1 MNVLQRQAGGLAR
14 ELRSSYAFIE
24 RNFNLIKRY
33 WAWEL
38 VWLAYSIVNA
48 LSITFIGK
56 AASDITG
63 QPIPVEAVNNFI
75 LFLMVGTLVW
85 HYLSMVFDLVSESIQ
100 WERWEGTIEYTF
112 MAPISRITHLLGQA
126 LFAILYGALHTAIIL
141 GFVAVFFRVEL
152 NQANFLSMLLVLAVG
167 SLSFVG
173 LGLMAAVL
181 PLLSPEKGLQMT
193 NIIKAM
199 VLLVS
204 GVYYPVSVLPN
215 WLQPLSAISPATYML
230 QGMRQGLLEGATP
243 GDLLLPALLPLCL
256 TALIAI
262 PMGLFI
268 FGQAEAYAKRN
279 GVLKRNG

>member
-1 MNVLQRQAGGLAR
+1 MASLPNATSGLAR
-14 ELRSSYAFIE
+14 EIRGSYAFVE

-56 AASDITG
+56 AAGAITG
-63 QPIPVEAVNNFI
+63 QPIPAAAINDFI

-85 HYLSMVFDLVSESIQ
+85 HYLSMVFDLISESIQ

-112 MAPISRITHLLGQA
+112 MAPISRITHLFGQA
-126 LFAILYGALHTAIIL
+126 LFAIVYGALHTAVIL
-141 GFVAVFFRVEL
+141 TVVVIFFRINL
-152 NQANFLSMLLVLAVG
+152 DQANFLTMAIMLAVG
-167 SLSFVG
+167 SLGFVG
-173 LGLMAAVL
+173 LGMIAAVL

-193 NIIKAM
+193 NIIKAL

-204 GVYYPVSVLPN
+204 GVYYPVSVLPAV
-215 WLQPLSAISPATYML
+215 LQPLAWISPATYML
-230 QGMRQGLLEGATP
+230 QGMRAALLHGATP
-243 GDLLLPALLPLCL
+243 GDVLFTALLPVCM
-256 TALIAI
+256 TAVVAI
-262 PMGLFI
+262 PLGLYI
-268 FGQAEAYAKRN
+268 FAQAEAYAKRT